1 MKNRAIDRGLDP
13 RSGNSQPPRLFV
25 WTPDSSCGSHQYYQ
39 LATHLSGAR
48 EEQGWAFWTL
58 KRSFD
63 IGVSGLALALLLPV
77 FVMIA
82 VGIRLESRVPVF
94 FRQLRMGERLRLFK
108 ILKFRTMR
116 ASAQGS
122 TLTVFDPELRRHR
135 RPHALEDPRLT
146 RVGAVLR
153 RWSLDELPQL
163 INILRGEMSLVGPRP
178 LSLVESLAI
187 PEEGWRRYSVPPGL
201 TGLAQICDRKAIFDP
216 SRIELDLEYTNELSL
231 VEDLRILLLTVTRL
245 KQ

>member
-1 MKNRAIDRGLDP
+1 
-13 RSGNSQPPRLFV
+13 
-25 WTPDSSCGSHQYYQ
+25 
-39 LATHLSGAR
+39 
-48 EEQGWAFWTL
+48 
-58 KRSFD
+58 
-63 IGVSGLALALLLPV
+63 
-77 FVMIA
+77 MIA
-82 VGIRLESRVPVF
+82 VGIRLESRGPVF

-178 LSLVESLAI
+178 LSLVESL
-187 PEEGWRRYSVPPGL
+187 GHSGRR
-201 TGLAQICDRKAIFDP
+201 LAALFGSSGVDGTR
-216 SRIELDLEYTNELSL
+216 S
-231 VEDLRILLLTVTRL
+231 DLRPQGYLRPQSDRVGPGVYERAELG
-245 KQ
+245 